1 MKRVTLLAIVVV
13 FFIAGCDRLDT
24 RYGLREE
31 SSHSVNGVRVLD
43 ARLAECGQ
51 ITSYPRLSPRAE
63 QRDMLVHLAPQQG
76 LPDEQACDWIE
87 KWLKGAPRRQFV
99 IILRDGNVS
108 SWLCDR
114 WAAEV
119 RQEAA
124 HAEGAKRTELEASAA
139 RLQARARQ
147 EDEAPPYG
155 LSQQRECK
163 LFRLHLLRPLPTFVN
178 SFGPEGMMPGATPMV
193 IPPAL
198 HPAQLTGLV
207 TFPTPEMF
215 TLNAS
220 VEADAGHAL
229 VKADGEAWAMSITI
243 GESRL
248 VVIANATPVLDG
260 AQVDLRARRLMAAMV
275 ADLMSLKPA
284 TIAWVD
290 SLETLA
296 DSDPE
301 PPNLLAM
308 LFGKPPFSYAAFHL
322 LALMVVFVAWKAA
335 WFGRIA
341 SRPDRTV
348 ERFSRHVEALAFY
361 LRRDKAVN
369 SVVSAIAKAL
379 GRPVPRATNDLGTA
393 MITVNAL
400 HQSAHQ
406 SNSPAAQKESP

>member
-1 MKRVTLLAIVVV
+1 MKRTSMMALVIVLVL
-13 FFIAGCDRLDT
+13 AGCDRLDT
-24 RYGLREE
+24 RYGLRDN
-31 SSHSVNGVRVLD
+31 SSHSLNGVRVLD
-43 ARLAECGQ
+43 AHLAGLGKL
-51 ITSYPRLSPRAE
+51 TAYPRLSARAE
-63 QRDMLVHLAPQQG
+63 QRDMLVHLALQPG
-76 LPDEQACDWIE
+76 LPDERACVWIE
-87 KWLKGAPRRQFV
+87 TWLKDAPRRQFV

-114 WAAEV
+114 WAAEIL
-119 RQEAA
+119 REAA
-124 HAEGAKRTELEASAA
+124 QAEGAKRVELETAAA
-139 RLQARARQ
+139 RWQARARD
-147 EDEAPPYG
+147 EDEPPAYV
-155 LSQQRECK
+155 LSQQRECG
-163 LFRLHLLRPLPTFVN
+163 LFRLRPLRPLPAALDF
-178 SFGPEGMMPGATPMV
+178 FGPESMAAAAPV
-193 IPPAL
+193 PPAM
-198 HPAQLTGLV
+198 HPAQLSGLV
-207 TFPTPEMF
+207 ECPTPEMF
-215 TLNAS
+215 TLNVS

-229 VKADGEAWAMSITI
+229 VKADGAAWAMSIAI

-248 VVIANATPVLDG
+248 LVIANAVPLLDG
-260 AQVDLRARRLMAAMV
+260 AQVDPQARRLLAALM
-275 ADLMSLKPA
+275 ADLALLKPA

-296 DSDPE
+296 DSEPE

-361 LRRDKAVN
+361 LRRDKAVG
-369 SVVSAIAKAL
+369 SAVSAIAKAL
-379 GRPVPRATNDLGTA
+379 GRPAPRSTSDLGTA

-406 SNSPAAQKESP
+406 PSRPAALKESS